1 MLLKTYLFCYSIVS
15 LCSKILFGTYR
26 SNSDRHQKFNKHEL
40 LQFYKFIRYYN
51 KDYTRYLYDFIE
63 SNKEIYVPMG

>member
-1 MLLKTYLFCYSIVS
+1 MDT
-15 LCSKILFGTYR
+15 
-26 SNSDRHQKFNKHEL
+26 DRHQKFNKHEL

-63 SNKEIYVPMG
+63 SNKEIYVSVGLCRNLKHSSIVRSF